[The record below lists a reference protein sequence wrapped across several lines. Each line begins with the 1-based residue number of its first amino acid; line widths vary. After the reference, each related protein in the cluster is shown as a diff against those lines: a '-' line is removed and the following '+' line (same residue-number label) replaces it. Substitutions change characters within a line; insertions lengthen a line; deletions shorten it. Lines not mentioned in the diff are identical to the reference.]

1 MENYKMESFLLDW
14 IFPFSDLLCLC
25 AGAHYSICQWCVCVG
40 RFVAQLRRLNAEAR
54 TITSLSSLCVRFDIL
69 FVDIV
74 SLRKPRSPSL
84 RIRTQTALQSSAL
97 IKWWTICVFVCA
109 MSTARSIELAGW
121 IFRSKP
127 CIFYGGQS
135 FPADMKLSLKL
146 FNFLNFI
153 FILLFFFVV
162 SINC

>member
-14 IFPFSDLLCLC
+14 IFPFSDLLCMC
-25 AGAHYSICQWCVCVG
+25 AGAHYSICQWCVYVSG
-40 RFVAQLRRLNAEAR
+40 GLSLNWDDAEAR
-54 TITSLSSLCVRFDIL
+54 AITPLSSLCVRFDIL

-74 SLRKPRSPSL
+74 PLRKPRSPSL

-109 MSTARSIELAGW
+109 MSTARSIEPAGW

-127 CIFYGGQS
+127 CIFYGDQS
-135 FPADMKLSLKL
+135 FPADMKLPLKL

-153 FILLFFFVV
+153 FILLFFSVV
-162 SINC
+162 PIKC